1 MAKTRLQ
8 IREKVMKDLDL
19 LSQSGSYVKGADHI
33 SPEEIN
39 DHINDGIKY
48 VSSFIHNLYEDYYL
62 TISSISFVNGTRDY
76 SLPNNMYI
84 NKIRRLTYDNTAN
97 EYPICRITN
106 ISELQYIE
114 SNDDYRYL
122 MVNDG
127 TSEKIRIFP
136 TPRETEA
143 NIATLYYCRRA
154 KELTS
159 DTDTLDLP
167 EEFDNVLI
175 TDVEY
180 RCLLKEPGN
189 PMFTII
195 ENKRKE
201 EMEQMIKTLSK
212 RTPDDQSDLRPDY
225 SFYVDSIA

>member
-1 MAKTRLQ
+1 MAKTRQQ

-33 SPEEIN
+33 SPDEIN
-39 DHINDGIKY
+39 EHINDSIKY
-48 VSSFIHNLYEDYYL
+48 LSSYVHNLYEDYYL
-62 TISSISFVNGTRDY
+62 TIASISFVNGTKDY
-76 SLPNNMYI
+76 SLPNNIYI
-84 NKIRRLTYDNTAN
+84 NKIRRITYDNVATP
-97 EYPICRITN
+97 YPLRRITN
-106 ISELQYIE
+106 ISELQYID

-136 TPRETEA
+136 TPRASES
-143 NIATLYYCRRA
+143 NIVSVYYCRRA

-159 DTDTLDLP
+159 DSDALDLP

-195 ENKRKE
+195 DNKRKE
-201 EMEQMIKTLSK
+201 EIEQMIKTLSK
-212 RTPDDQSDLRPDY
+212 RIPDDQSDIRPDY
-225 SFYVDSIA
+225 SFYRDSIA